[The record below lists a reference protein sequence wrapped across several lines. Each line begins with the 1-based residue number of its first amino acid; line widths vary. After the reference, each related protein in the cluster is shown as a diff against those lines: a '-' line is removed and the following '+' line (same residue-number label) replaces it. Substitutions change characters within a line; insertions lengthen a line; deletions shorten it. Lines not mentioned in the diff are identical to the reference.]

1 MTDAVAP
8 RRATWR
14 FMGLHPLRLMA
25 LGFGSGLAP
34 KAPGTFGTLAGWVL
48 WLLIDR
54 FFSPSSTAW
63 CAIIVTGFLIG
74 WWACTH
80 TARALAT
87 SDPSPVVWDEIIA
100 FWIILAVAVPTMPVW
115 PLTWAWLGQLA
126 LFGLFRLFD
135 AVKRGPVG
143 WADSLFKPKP
153 GVRPG
158 WPQGFG
164 IIFDDLVAALCVLV
178 IWFPAVA
185 LLAHFVD
192 PWPAD
197 THFRVA
203 PAPWRS
209 SP

>member
-1 MTDAVAP
+1 MTDTPAHAP
-8 RRATWR
+8 RRANWR

-34 KAPGTFGTLAGWVL
+34 KAPGTFGTLAGWAL

-54 FFSPSSTAW
+54 LFAPSSMAW
-63 CAIIVTGFLIG
+63 AAIIVVGFFVG

-80 TARALAT
+80 TARAMAV
-87 SDPSPVVWDEIIA
+87 SDPSAVVWDEIIA
-100 FWIILAVAVPTMPVW
+100 FWIILAVAMPPMPIW
-115 PLTWAWLGQLA
+115 PVSWYWAAQLV

-153 GVRPG
+153 GQLPG

-164 IIFDDLVAALCVLV
+164 IIFDDLVAAVCVLV
-178 IWFPAVA
+178 VWFLALA
-185 LLAHFVD
+185 LLTHFVD
-192 PWPAD
+192 PWPAG
-197 THFRVA
+197 THFRVV
-203 PAPWRS
+203 PA
-209 SP
+209 

>member
-54 FFSPSSTAW
+54 LFAPSSATW
-63 CAIIVTGFLIG
+63 IAIIVAGFFVG

-87 SDPSPVVWDEIIA
+87 ADPSPVVWDEIIA
-100 FWIILAVAVPTMPVW
+100 FWIILAVAMPLL
-115 PLTWAWLGQLA
+115 PAGIDAPWAWLSQLV

-143 WADSLFKPKP
+143 WADSLFKPKR
-153 GVRPG
+153 GELPG

-164 IIFDDLVAALCVLV
+164 IIFDDLVAAACVLV
-178 IWFPAVA
+178 VWFGALFALAA
-185 LLAHFVD
+185 LLQ
-192 PWPAD
+192 PSG
-197 THFRVA
+197 THLRLV
-203 PAPWRS
+203 PT
-209 SP
+209 